1 MIFKK
6 KDKIK
11 LNWIIKKDWMI
22 RKDEWIIKKRLD
34 DKGRWMDNKKRFNL
48 TENTIHFLK
57 RSVNYITII

>member
-22 RKDEWIIKKRLD
+22 RKE
-34 DKGRWMDNKKRFNL
+34 WMDNKKRFNL